1 MELADL
7 RRERVEI
14 DKQDVWANERTPTP
28 VRCFAV
34 RLHSMGSS
42 FREVEAVFD
51 WLGVECCHQAVWYW
65 KETLAETEFL
75 VDAGGYL
82 TAFARHEV
90 SGHLDYEDRNHIEK
104 WFQTIT
110 MRIDRFSLVLAGQS
124 IKCKTLAAAVQTLL
138 QPKSGQSS
146 AKWKHASCG
155 GEELDSAD
163 RPKQQ

>member
-1 MELADL
+1 MTLADL
-7 RRERVEI
+7 LRENLDVDDE
-14 DKQDVWANERTPTP
+14 DVWENERTPTP

-34 RLHSMGSS
+34 RLHSMGLS

-90 SGHLDYEDRNHIEK
+90 SGHLDYYDRNHIEK

-110 MRIDRFSLVLAGQS
+110 MRIDRFHSFWRGS
-124 IKCKTLAAAVQTLL
+124 
-138 QPKSGQSS
+138 QSS
-146 AKWKHASCG
+146 ARRWLRRFRHYYNRNRPNQA
-155 GEELDSAD
+155 LDGNTPAAEV
-163 RPKQQ
+163 KN